1 MSSSSSGKCATVS
14 LFRFGRSSALVL
26 AGFLFFALG
35 GRGLLAEGGSSQTRA
50 LTADVTSAQSL
61 ALDQKIMV
69 AAREHSE
76 VLRNLTYL
84 SDEIG
89 PRLTGSS
96 KLRRANEWTAAK
108 MKEYGLS
115 NVHLESWTI
124 PAAWERGPATA
135 RLVEPDTGQ
144 TLTIAAMAWTQGT
157 NGKVTGDVVVI
168 QNAREMAACK
178 GKLKNAIV
186 LPGPPAH
193 VRPFTEKGWPQ
204 VWIGQRP
211 GGATERPAPAAKP
224 SSGGNG
230 KAAPPA
236 KQPAGIGLTD
246 VVSMVREAGFASVL
260 TEFARNEG
268 AAAIL
273 RDSAKPHGLLNMS
286 GSWSGSDRAS
296 AVAPLPSLYVAHEH
310 YAQLY
315 RLASR
320 PAPARTRVELEVVN
334 KITPGPVAV
343 CNTVGE
349 LRGREKPDELVILG
363 AHLDSWDLGQGTT
376 DNGTGSMVV
385 LEAARL
391 LAATGIQPR
400 RTIRFILF
408 SGEEQGLCGSRAYV
422 RQHKEEMK
430 KISMCLV
437 HDTGTGR
444 VESIGLHGSRASLPV
459 MEAELS
465 SLKQVGLGPLSL
477 RACPGSDHL
486 SFIMG
491 GVPGFMCDQNMD
503 EYFLTHHSQ
512 TDTLDK
518 ANEADL
524 IQGVQ
529 VMAVAAMRVANLP
542 TLLPRK

>member
-1 MSSSSSGKCATVS
+1 
-14 LFRFGRSSALVL
+14 
-26 AGFLFFALG
+26 
-35 GRGLLAEGGSSQTRA
+35 
-50 LTADVTSAQSL
+50 
-61 ALDQKIMV
+61 
-69 AAREHSE
+69 
-76 VLRNLTYL
+76 
-84 SDEIG
+84 
-89 PRLTGSS
+89 
-96 KLRRANEWTAAK
+96 
-108 MKEYGLS
+108 
-115 NVHLESWTI
+115 
-124 PAAWERGPATA
+124 
-135 RLVEPDTGQ
+135 
-144 TLTIAAMAWTQGT
+144 
-157 NGKVTGDVVVI
+157 
-168 QNAREMAACK
+168 
-178 GKLKNAIV
+178 
-186 LPGPPAH
+186 
-193 VRPFTEKGWPQ
+193 
-204 VWIGQRP
+204 
-211 GGATERPAPAAKP
+211 
-224 SSGGNG
+224 
-230 KAAPPA
+230 
-236 KQPAGIGLTD
+236 
-246 VVSMVREAGFASVL
+246 MVREASFVAVL
-260 TEFARNEG
+260 TEFLRSEG

-296 AVAPLPSLYVAHEH
+296 AVTPLPSLYVAHEH

-343 CNTVGE
+343 SNTVGE

-385 LEAARL
+385 LEAARI

-400 RTIRFILF
+400 RTIRFVLF

-422 RQHKEEMK
+422 RQHKDEMK
-430 KISMCLV
+430 QISMCLV

-444 VESIGLHGSRASLPV
+444 VESIGLHGSKPSLPI
-459 MEAELS
+459 MEAELV

-477 RACPGSDHL
+477 RACPGSDHI

>member
-1 MSSSSSGKCATVS
+1 MRSSSSGKCATVS
-14 LFRFGRSSALVL
+14 LSRFHCSSGLVL
-26 AGFLFFALG
+26 VGFLFLVAGRPSLVAEDVSSKA
-35 GRGLLAEGGSSQTRA
+35 RGLA
-50 LTADVTSAQSL
+50 ADATSTQFL
-61 ALDQKIMV
+61 ALDQKII
-69 AAREHSE
+69 AAAKQHSE
-76 VLRNLTYL
+76 VLKNLTYL

-89 PRLTGSS
+89 PRLTGSA

-144 TLTIAAMAWTQGT
+144 TLTIAAMAWTHGT

-168 QNAREMAACK
+168 RNASEMAAYK

-186 LPGPPAH
+186 LPVPPSQ
-193 VRPFTEKGWPQ
+193 VRAFTEKGWPQ
-204 VWIGQRP
+204 IWIGQRP
-211 GGATERPAPAAKP
+211 DPVPERP
-224 SSGGNG
+224 SSGGNS
-230 KAAPPA
+230 KAPP
-236 KQPAGIGLTD
+236 KLSAGIGLAD
-246 VVSMVREAGFASVL
+246 IFSAFREASFVGVL
-260 TEFARNEG
+260 TEFLRNEG
-268 AAAIL
+268 AAAVL

-296 AVAPLPSLYVAHEH
+296 AVAPLPTLYVAHEH

-343 CNTVGE
+343 HNTVGE
-349 LRGREKPDELVILG
+349 LRGREKPDEFVILG

-385 LEAARL
+385 LEAARI
-391 LAATGIQPR
+391 LAASGIQPR
-400 RTIRFILF
+400 RTIRFVLF
-408 SGEEQGLCGSRAYV
+408 SGEEQGLRGSLAYV

-430 KISMCLV
+430 QISMCLV

-444 VESIGLHGSRASLPV
+444 VESIALHGSKASLPV
-459 MEAELS
+459 MEAELG

-477 RACPGSDHL
+477 RACPGSDHI

-512 TDTLDK
+512 SDTLDK

>member
-1 MSSSSSGKCATVS
+1 MRSSSFGKCATVS
-14 LFRFGRSSALVL
+14 LFRFRRSSALVL
-26 AGFLFFALG
+26 AGCLFLVAG
-35 GRGLLAEGGSSQTRA
+35 GPGLLAEGA
-50 LTADVTSAQSL
+50 ADATSAQSL
-61 ALDQKIMV
+61 ALDQKIM
-69 AAREHSE
+69 ADAKEHSQ
-76 VLRNLTYL
+76 VLKNLTYL

-96 KLRRANEWTAAK
+96 NLRRANEWTAAK

-124 PAAWERGPATA
+124 PAAWQRGPATA

-144 TLTIAAMAWTQGT
+144 TLSIAAMAWTQGT

-168 QNAREMAACK
+168 RNAREMAAYK

-186 LPGPPAH
+186 LPGPPSH

-204 VWIGQRP
+204 IWIGQRP
-211 GGATERPAPAAKP
+211 GAVTKQPAAKP
-224 SSGGNG
+224 SLGGIG
-230 KAAPPA
+230 KAPA

-246 VVSMVREAGFASVL
+246 IFSMVGEASFVAAL
-260 TEFARNEG
+260 TEFLRTEG
-268 AAAIL
+268 AAALL

-296 AVAPLPSLYVAHEH
+296 AVAPLPTLYVAHEH

-320 PAPARTRVELEVVN
+320 PPPARTRVELEVVN

-349 LRGREKPDELVILG
+349 LRGRENPGELVILG

-385 LEAARL
+385 LEAARI
-391 LAATGIQPR
+391 LAASGIQPR
-400 RTIRFILF
+400 RTIRFVLF

-422 RQHKEEMK
+422 RQHREEMK
-430 KISMCLV
+430 RISMCLV

-444 VESIGLHGSRASLPV
+444 VESIGLHGSKASLPI
-459 MEAELS
+459 MEAELV

-486 SFIMG
+486 SFILG

-512 TDTLDK
+512 SDTLDK